1 MTVCLKRSHLQPMLA
16 CDEMGKKLYLF
27 NPLFLYFNINIVI
40 LYCYYSRGVTI
51 TSRNLNLPRSKK
63 GTFLKMTNKH
73 PWSISFTSI
82 CQRAKTKQTYPRV
95 HIIQRQFDGPTRVL
109 YCDIAD
115 NGESKYG
122 SAVPGLRNFIAL
134 WWST

>member
-1 MTVCLKRSHLQPMLA
+1 MKW
-16 CDEMGKKLYLF
+16 GKNYIYLIHYSYILISILLSF
-27 NPLFLYFNINIVI
+27 IVI
-40 LYCYYSRGVTI
+40 IAGV
-51 TSRNLNLPRSKK
+51 LPSLQEIKIYHGQRRVLS
-63 GTFLKMTNKH
+63 FLKMTNKH